1 MANQNIVITTK
12 VEGLQAIERLN
23 KEIDELK
30 SVSDKASKEV
40 TRLKSKIDRDLA
52 RAAAKSAKQID
63 KLQAKMERGLARAA
77 ARTTLQIDK
86 LKSKID
92 RDLARAAA
100 KSAKQI
106 DRLEDKI
113 KSLRVA
119 TRRTGD
125 ATSTTSDKFDKMG
138 GQFSK
143 VGGLGG
149 ELGGVFDALSVT
161 MSGPLGLAIGAVTVG
176 LGAAFAVTRQVNQ
189 SFENMVARA
198 DEAGRA
204 LTDLEESVVGANA
217 RMEASEKRLTESFD
231 NFVVEFTGGAKKL
244 DAEAAVFDVLAGH
257 LEKFAGL
264 LVNTQPVVAYA
275 QAVQSLGQTA
285 LVAAANYDQF
295 NLTFGM
301 GADAAEAFSQNL
313 DTLVDVHNEGAAAFE
328 SGGLI
333 SLIDGIG
340 NAASMA
346 ADKFFDLADSVR
358 SAVNEMS
365 SVSDKALKGIKKPKR
380 RRRRGGGGR
389 KRKTKAERR
398 QESGL
403 AMVEDLAIAD
413 EPFDAVDAAAL
424 GGSGSGTPR
433 R

>member
-86 LKSKID
+86 LKARLD

-113 KSLRVA
+113 KSLRGA

-176 LGAAFAVTRQVNQ
+176 LGAAFAVSRQVNQ

-198 DEAGRA
+198 GETGRA
-204 LTDLEESVVGANA
+204 LTDLEESVVGANT

-231 NFVVEFTGGAKKL
+231 NFVVEFTGGAKRL
-244 DAEAAVFDVLAGH
+244 DASTVLIDT
-257 LEKFAGL
+257 LTDKFLRFAEIQIK
-264 LVNTQPVVAYA
+264 TQPSVLMYA
-275 QAVQSLGQTA
+275 QTIQGLGQTA
-285 LVAAANYDQF
+285 LIAAANYDKF
-295 NLTFGM
+295 NLTFEM

-313 DTLVDVHNEGAAAFE
+313 DTLVDVHNEGAAAFQG
-328 SGGLI
+328 GGLT
-333 SLIDGIG
+333 SLIDGFG

-358 SAVNEMS
+358 SAVNEMG
-365 SVSDKALKGIKKPKR
+365 SV
-380 RRRRGGGGR
+380 
-389 KRKTKAERR
+389 
-398 QESGL
+398 
-403 AMVEDLAIAD
+403 
-413 EPFDAVDAAAL
+413 
-424 GGSGSGTPR
+424 
-433 R
+433 